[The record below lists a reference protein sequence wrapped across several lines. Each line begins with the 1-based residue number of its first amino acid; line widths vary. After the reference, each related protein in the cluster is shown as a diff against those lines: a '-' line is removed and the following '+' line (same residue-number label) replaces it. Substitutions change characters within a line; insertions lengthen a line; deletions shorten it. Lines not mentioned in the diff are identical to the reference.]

1 MTLAHLRSQT
11 DPAWAER
18 ALDHIDEILVE
29 QAHLEKKAASSA
41 LALLFRYPDEPRL
54 QKPLSELAREEL
66 THFES
71 VLEKLQSRG
80 LTFGRQQPSGYAEG
94 LLSIVRGKDPD
105 RLLDRLLCSALIE
118 ARSCERMRL
127 LELALADR
135 DPDLSR
141 WYHELVASEARHQD
155 LFVRLAKEIFP
166 ADEVERRLVEIADHE
181 ARVVASLDPLPRMHT

>member
-1 MTLAHLRSQT
+1 
-11 DPAWAER
+11 
-18 ALDHIDEILVE
+18 
-29 QAHLEKKAASSA
+29 
-41 LALLFRYPDEPRL
+41 
-54 QKPLSELAREEL
+54 
-66 THFES
+66 
-71 VLEKLQSRG
+71 
-80 LTFGRQQPSGYAEG
+80 
-94 LLSIVRGKDPD
+94 
-105 RLLDRLLCSALIE
+105 
-118 ARSCERMRL
+118 MRL

>member
-1 MTLAHLRSQT
+1 M
-11 DPAWAER
+11 
-18 ALDHIDEILVE
+18 
-29 QAHLEKKAASSA
+29 
-41 LALLFRYPDEPRL
+41 
-54 QKPLSELAREEL
+54 
-66 THFES
+66 
-71 VLEKLQSRG
+71 
-80 LTFGRQQPSGYAEG
+80 
-94 LLSIVRGKDPD
+94 RGKDPD